1 MEKGKQK
8 LSVGLEAV
16 FARTALILPFSLG
29 DTHASPHHWAHAL
42 LRRRVPHHQHTGVS
56 KVKQTKP
63 PHKKKQRSV
72 AHTNLE

>member
-29 DTHASPHHWAHAL
+29 DTHAAPHHWAHAL
-42 LRRRVPHHQHTGVS
+42 LRRRVPHRQRTGV
-56 KVKQTKP
+56 
-63 PHKKKQRSV
+63 
-72 AHTNLE
+72 